1 LASDTRNAESKAKAK
16 ITAEPSESAVRT
28 ARAKQKA
35 ERERR
40 EKVLSPLSVGPCV
53 GACVRVGQE
62 RAEGGFPKYKQKVRA
77 TRFLS
82 AH

>member
-1 LASDTRNAESKAKAK
+1 MQIARFEIHYRSFN
-16 ITAEPSESAVRT
+16 SAVRT